1 VKLEYMANL
10 GYQSMA
16 PEAVCESLAR
26 VGYAAVGWTLSH
38 FDVATKPRKELI
50 DLVRLPQRFGMRTGE
65 LVIQQDLVTADDA
78 LFERRVDIVM
88 RAIETASEADP
99 PPPLNLFT
107 GPARW
112 NPKAPVVGKDI
123 TYAAAWSRILKGYE
137 AFVTRAEALG
147 VDLAVEGVWGMIC
160 HNFFTTN
167 YLIETFDSPRLGV
180 NYDPSHDVLVG
191 IEDVSWVI
199 RQWASRKRIKHVH
212 LKDAAGTADGE
223 RFLFPM
229 LGEGRVDWQAFFRAL
244 HETGYEGYMSVEFES
259 FHYYDTVLRGDPES
273 AATIS
278 MEQIHRL
285 SVPPAVRES
294 VAAAGHAISGD

>member
-1 VKLEYMANL
+1 
-10 GYQSMA
+10 
-16 PEAVCESLAR
+16 
-26 VGYAAVGWTLSH
+26 
-38 FDVATKPRKELI
+38 
-50 DLVRLPQRFGMRTGE
+50 MRTGE

-88 RAIETASEADP
+88 SAIETASEVDS

-112 NPKAPVVGKDI
+112 NPKVPVVGRDI
-123 TYAAAWSRILKGYE
+123 TYSAAWSRILKGYE

-160 HNFFTTN
+160 HNFFTTH

-199 RQWASRKRIKHVH
+199 RQWAARKRIKHVH

-229 LGEGRVDWQAFFRAL
+229 LGEGRVDWRAFFKAL
-244 HETGYEGYMSVEFES
+244 HETGYEGYMSVEFE
-259 FHYYDTVLRGDPES
+259 VVPLLRHCARRRSRKRRDDFDGANSSPLCSASRAGERRRGGSRDIAGLTTIAFES
-273 AATIS
+273 ATK
-278 MEQIHRL
+278 
-285 SVPPAVRES
+285 VRVVNQS
-294 VAAAGHAISGD
+294 ANQLQPKSLCCKCDSGQRR